1 MTNLMKKFEKWI
13 MSYTYSERRTK
24 QLFMFNDEL
33 RHYSAMDKDELQFE
47 YINCKTEYEH
57 KAIIFTVTVVISAV
71 FFSKRLFTTLNE
83 YIMYN
88 NNLGVLSQ
96 DAYIIY
102 FTLITVIVLSLV
114 ICVIMALSATLKDM
128 MHLKRKFY
136 LIEYVINNMDNSTCA
151 AQTTDNNN

>member
-71 FFSKRLFTTLNE
+71 FFSKRLFTTRNE

-88 NNLGVLSQ
+88 NNPGVLSQ
-96 DAYIIY
+96 DAYIVY
-102 FTLITVIVLSLV
+102 FTLITVIALSLV

-136 LIEYVINNMDNSTCA
+136 LIEYIINNMDN
-151 AQTTDNNN
+151 

>member
-88 NNLGVLSQ
+88 NNPGVWSQ

-102 FTLITVIVLSLV
+102 FTLIS
-114 ICVIMALSATLKDM
+114 ALCQVKMPIFDLF
-128 MHLKRKFY
+128 LYNYFIFLWQY
-136 LIEYVINNMDNSTCA
+136 LIKSVFSFIIWQCEH
-151 AQTTDNNN
+151 

>member
-57 KAIIFTVTVVISAV
+57 KAIIFT
-71 FFSKRLFTTLNE
+71 TLNE

-88 NNLGVLSQ
+88 NNPGVLSQ
-96 DAYIIY
+96 DAYIVY
-102 FTLITVIVLSLV
+102 FTLITVIALSLV

-136 LIEYVINNMDNSTCA
+136 LIEYIINNMDNGTCA

>member
-88 NNLGVLSQ
+88 NNPGVLSQ
-96 DAYIIY
+96 DAYIAVSY
-102 FTLITVIVLSLV
+102 T
-114 ICVIMALSATLKDM
+114 
-128 MHLKRKFY
+128 HLRAH
-136 LIEYVINNMDNSTCA
+136 ET
-151 AQTTDNNN
+151 